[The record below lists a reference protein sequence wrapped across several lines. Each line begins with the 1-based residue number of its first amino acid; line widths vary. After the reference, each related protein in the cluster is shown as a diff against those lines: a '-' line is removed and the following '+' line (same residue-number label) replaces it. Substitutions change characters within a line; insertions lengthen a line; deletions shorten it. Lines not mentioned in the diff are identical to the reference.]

1 MQALY
6 MEGAAALGIALLTLW
21 IISIFR
27 GHVSFIDAFW
37 GTGFIITSLAAA
49 RSLPQIGQAQAVAL
63 LLLSLWG
70 IRLSYHLLKRYLAH
84 GEDHRY
90 VKIMGKREGVARHLY
105 SLGIVFILQ
114 GSLILIIVSPIIG
127 LLARGPQSIDLIG
140 IFGILAWATG
150 LFFEAVGDHQLAR
163 FKADPANEGKVLT
176 SGLWAWT
183 RHPNYFGDACVWW
196 GLWLIGHDL
205 TLIFAPILMSFILM
219 KWSGVPM
226 LERSMKKRRPG
237 YEAYMKNTPAFFP
250 KPPRKS

>member
-6 MEGAAALGIALLTLW
+6 MDGATALGVSVLTLW

-49 RSLPQIGQAQAVAL
+49 HGLPHIGPAQAVAL
-63 LLLSLWG
+63 IALSLWG

-84 GEDHRY
+84 GEDYRY
-90 VKIMGKREGVARHLY
+90 VKIIGKREGLSRHLY
-105 SLGIVFILQ
+105 SLGIVFVLQ
-114 GSLILIIVSPIIG
+114 GVLILIIVAPVIG
-127 LLARGPQSIDLIG
+127 LLAQPPQAIDLFTILG
-140 IFGILAWATG
+140 IAVWAVG

-163 FKADPANEGKVLT
+163 FKADPMNNGKVLT
-176 SGLWAWT
+176 TGLWAWT

-196 GLWLIGHDL
+196 GIWLIGHDL

-226 LERSMKKRRPG
+226 LERSLKKRRPG
-237 YEAYMKNTPAFFP
+237 YEAYMESTPAFFP
-250 KPPRKS
+250 KPPKKP